1 MNIKKYSFRY
11 AEEILSNPKY
21 KSVLSEILSICQ
33 NCPLPYYPNK
43 STKQPKLDIVQQI
56 INTYFLVAFVKLGWK
71 DEPYASPSEFKDALR
86 SDFRKTFVLDYNE
99 KLTVQVEVE
108 MGNAAS
114 SYRNYFKIQLSYAND
129 LTNIGLVIVP
139 CSTLGTRIDSGVA
152 NFEKCV
158 REIPSAKLSLTVPI
172 FVIGLDDVDSEL
184 WDLRKIT
191 KNIKEYSANSKKA
204 EKKRK
209 ELIEEYLNKTN
220 Y

>member
-1 MNIKKYSFRY
+1 
-11 AEEILSNPKY
+11 
-21 KSVLSEILSICQ
+21 
-33 NCPLPYYPNK
+33 
-43 STKQPKLDIVQQI
+43 
-56 INTYFLVAFVKLGWK
+56 
-71 DEPYASPSEFKDALR
+71 
-86 SDFRKTFVLDYNE
+86 
-99 KLTVQVEVE
+99 

-139 CSTLGTRIDSGVA
+139 CSTLSTRIDSGVA

-191 KNIKEYSANSKKA
+191 KNIQEYSANSNSAK
-204 EKKRK
+204 EKRK
-209 ELIEEYLNKTN
+209 ELIEEYLKKINF
-220 Y
+220 

>member
-1 MNIKKYSFRY
+1 MKLKKFSFRY

-21 KSVLSEILSICQ
+21 KNVLSEILNICQ
-33 NCPLPYYPNK
+33 NCPLPYYPGK

-56 INTYFLVAFVKLGWK
+56 INTYFLVAFVKFGWK

-86 SDFRKTFVLDYNE
+86 SDFRKTFVLDDNE
-99 KLTVQVEVE
+99 KITIQVEVE

-139 CSTLGTRIDSGVA
+139 CSTLSTRIDSGVA

-172 FVIGLDDVDSEL
+172 FVIGLDDIDSDL

-191 KNIKEYSANSKKA
+191 QNIQEYSANSTAAK
-204 EKKRK
+204 EKRK
-209 ELIEEYLNKTN
+209 ELIEEYLKEINF
-220 Y
+220 

>member
-11 AEEILSNPKY
+11 AEEILSSPKH
-21 KSVLSEILSICQ
+21 KNVLSEILSVCQ
-33 NCPLPYYPNK
+33 NCPLPYYPGK
-43 STKQPKLDIVQQI
+43 STKQPRLDIVQQI
-56 INTYFLVAFVKLGWK
+56 INTYFSVALVKLGWK
-71 DEPYASPSEFKDALR
+71 EEPYASPSKFEDALR
-86 SDFRKTFVLDYNE
+86 SDFRKTFNLENNE
-99 KLTVQVEVE
+99 KITVQVEVE

-139 CSTLGTRIDSGVA
+139 CSTLSTRIDSGVA

-172 FVIGLDDVDSEL
+172 FVIGLDDIDSEL
-184 WDLRKIT
+184 WDLRNIT
-191 KNIKEYSANSKKA
+191 ENIQEYSANSNKA
-204 EKKRK
+204 KEKRK
-209 ELIEEYLNKTN
+209 VLIQEYLSQIS